1 MTNRKSS
8 SKDNVYKHITP
19 SKLYALLQT
28 MESVDLASLDEDGQP
43 DLSLRMT
50 VDKENGGQTDYNY
63 RQLRDDSPV
72 HKVCVVP
79 P

>member
-8 SKDNVYKHITP
+8 CKDNVYKHITP

-50 VDKENGGQTDYNY
+50 VDKRDGGQADSDY
-63 RQLRDDSPV
+63 RQLIDDSPV
-72 HKVCVVP
+72 HEVCVVP